1 MNSFMNLFTKNPINL
16 TSKLVNG
23 LYVTPYSEYFFK
35 WSSLEICGDL
45 LEYFKRLEPEVL
57 INDLDKESSYN
68 LITRTISVP
77 YKDDKIFVHELQHA
91 LQHFDDRLES
101 LNKNTILLDLVSLY
115 KDQIPL
121 PVLDR
126 VSYHLYWYSF
136 SEIEARKVS
145 GDISNIRLVEYN
157 Y

>member
-1 MNSFMNLFTKNPINL
+1 MNLFTKNPINL
-16 TSKLVNG
+16 TSKLIDG
-23 LYVTPYSEYFFK
+23 LYVTSYSEYFFS
-35 WSSLEICGDL
+35 WSSLKFYGDL
-45 LEYFKRLEPEVL
+45 LEYFKGLEPEVL
-57 INDLDKESSYN
+57 IGSADGQGSYDLM
-68 LITRTISVP
+68 TRTISVP
-77 YKDDKIFVHELQHA
+77 FKNDKILVHELQHA
-91 LQHFDDRLES
+91 IQHFDDRIEP

-136 SEIEARKVS
+136 SEIEARKAS
-145 GDISNIRLVEYN
+145 GDISNIRLVEYD

>member
-1 MNSFMNLFTKNPINL
+1 MNLFTKNPINL
-16 TSKLVNG
+16 TSKLIDG

-45 LEYFKRLEPEVL
+45 LEYFKGLEPEIL
-57 INDLDKESSYN
+57 INDLDKEGSYN
-68 LITRTISVP
+68 LVTRTISVP

-91 LQHFDDRLES
+91 LQHFDGRLES

-121 PVLDR
+121 PALDK
-126 VSYHLYWYSF
+126 VSYYLYWFSF
-136 SEIEARKVS
+136 SEKEARQAS
-145 GDISNIRLVEYN
+145 GDTSNIKLVKYV